1 MNYAYLLRCRD
12 GSLYAGWTND
22 LAARVKAH
30 NAGEG
35 AKYTRS
41 RRPVELVYYEEF
53 DTREEAMSRE
63 WHLKRLSRQE
73 KLALI
78 SQNRNQTGKDG
89 AIMEAGTIS
98 IAGRDPE

>member
-1 MNYAYLLRCRD
+1 MNYAYLVRCAD
-12 GSLYAGWTND
+12 GSLYAGWTSD

-41 RRPVELVYYEEF
+41 RRPVELVYWEEF
-53 DTREEAMSRE
+53 GTREEAMSRE
-63 WHLKRLSRQE
+63 WHLKRLTRQE

-78 SQNRNQTGKDG
+78 ARAQRTEQS
-89 AIMEAGTIS
+89 AGTEHS
-98 IAGRDPE
+98 HREGKA

>member
-41 RRPVELVYYEEF
+41 RRPVELVYFEEF
-53 DTREEAMSRE
+53 ETREEAMSRE

-78 SQNRNQTGKDG
+78 SQSRNQAEENG
-89 AIMEAGTIS
+89 AIMEAGTTS

>member
-1 MNYAYLLRCRD
+1 MNYAYLVRCRD

-22 LAARVKAH
+22 LEARVKAH

-41 RRPVELVYYEEF
+41 RSPVELVYFEEF
-53 DTREEAMSRE
+53 ETREGAMSRE
-63 WHLKRLSRQE
+63 WHLKRLTRAE

-78 SQNRNQTGKDG
+78 SQNRNQTKENG
-89 AIMEAGTIS
+89 AIMEA
-98 IAGRDPE
+98 

>member
-1 MNYAYLLRCRD
+1 MNYAYLVRCAD
-12 GSLYAGWTND
+12 GSLYAGGTSD

-41 RRPVELVYYEEF
+41 RRPVELVYWEEF

-63 WHLKRLSRQE
+63 WHLKRLTRQE

-78 SQNRNQTGKDG
+78 SRFRDRAEAQG
-89 AIMEAGTIS
+89 AGT
-98 IAGRDPE
+98 DK

>member
-1 MNYAYLLRCRD
+1 MNCAYLLRCRD

-30 NAGEG
+30 NAGVG

-41 RRPVELVYYEEF
+41 RRPVELVYYEAFE
-53 DTREEAMSRE
+53 TREEAMSRE
-63 WHLKRLSRQE
+63 WHLKRLTRQE

-78 SQNRNQTGKDG
+78 SRFRDRAEAQG
-89 AIMEAGTIS
+89 AGT
-98 IAGRDPE
+98 DT